1 MHHGHIRHSSTSIV
15 QSLHYLVYQSFDIMQ
30 DENTPNIPPRVS
42 DKKIRIAANKYISDH
57 DTPKHAFLRGAKW
70 MREELADM
78 IQIILL
84 TDKNPNHHL

>member
-1 MHHGHIRHSSTSIV
+1 MLRGRTMPLSTFIAYYYHYSV
-15 QSLHYLVYQSFDIMQ
+15 HQSYTIMQ
-30 DENTPNIPPRVS
+30 EENTNIPPRVS

-57 DTPKHAFLRGAKW
+57 DSPRHAFLRGAKW